1 MKRDRFTDDQFIRI
15 LEEHKAARPRRPA
28 TPVIA

>member
-1 MKRDRFTDDQFIRI
+1 MKRGRFTEDQLIRT